1 MTNNRS
7 AGDHAPHATTGQP
20 APDAGLGIRAGMAA
34 PGTAKSGASKGG
46 TAENG
51 GSKGGTAENGTAESG
66 KEPEATG
73 APGKRRVRWGAARQ
87 QGRRARRS
95 ASAAAAGT
103 AGKVAAPQP
112 GPERVVRIGSPAS
125 LLALVPQLLGFQPR
139 ESIVV
144 MGVEPPRGRV
154 QLTLRFDLR
163 GAPDPGVADLIARH
177 LLGVMTAQGIKA
189 GVAVGYGAG
198 CLVTPVADALRAYAA
213 QVGFRLTELLRAQD
227 GRYWSYLCTEP
238 ACCPAEGVPYDV
250 AGHPVT
256 AAFAAAGA
264 PPVLADRAELVAS
277 VVALDGAAGESMQE
291 ATRQAEERATRLIA
305 QVIESGRKGAAR
317 RLIAAAGLDAVSEA
331 ITRYA
336 AGGEFTC
343 DADAAWLSLV
353 LRDLRVR
360 DDAWSRMDPG
370 RREMYLRLWTDLTR
384 RARPGYV
391 APAASLLAFAAW
403 QCGNGALANIALDR
417 ALADDPGYSMARL
430 LRQVIDAG
438 VPPRLARLPMTP
450 QDVAASYDAG
460 DPAAAGPGR
469 DASLDPGTGDGGD
482 AGPEF
487 GDADFG
493 DPGYDPGYDDWE
505 AGGADEEEIA
515 RPG

>member
-1 MTNNRS
+1 VAPTGSGTDGAVSS
-7 AGDHAPHATTGQP
+7 APEPAAKSRGSRDGAATTS
-20 APDAGLGIRAGMAA
+20 AA
-34 PGTAKSGASKGG
+34 KNGATKNVTAKSGK
-46 TAENG
+46 
-51 GSKGGTAENGTAESG
+51 KP
-66 KEPEATG
+66 KATG
-73 APGKRRVRWGAARQ
+73 TSRKSRNRWRAARQ
-87 QGRRARRS
+87 QGSQAGRG
-95 ASAAAAGT
+95 ASTAPAGT
-103 AGKVAAPQP
+103 ADKVAAPRP
-112 GPERVVRIGSPAS
+112 GSPERVVRVGSPAS
-125 LLALVPQLLGFQPR
+125 LLALVPQLLGFEPR

-163 GAPDPGVADLIARH
+163 GVSDPGTADLIARH
-177 LLGVMTAQGIKA
+177 LLSILTAQGLKV

-238 ACCPAEGVPYDV
+238 ACCPADGVPYDV
-250 AGHPVT
+250 ATHPVT

-277 VVALDGAAGESMQE
+277 VAALDGAAGESMQE
-291 ATRQAEERATRLIA
+291 ATRQAEERAARLITQMIA
-305 QVIESGRKGAAR
+305 TGRKGAAR

-336 AGGEFTC
+336 DGGEFAS

-360 DDAWSRMDPG
+360 DDAWSRMDP
-370 RREMYLRLWTDLTR
+370 RHREMYLRLWTDLTR

-417 ALADDPGYSMARL
+417 ALADDLRYSMARL

-450 QDVAASYDAG
+450 QDVAASYADDDLSDDDPDEDAG
-460 DPAAAGPGR
+460 DSS
-469 DASLDPGTGDGGD
+469 DAS
-482 AGPEF
+482 PEF

-493 DPGYDPGYDDWE
+493 DPDYDDCE
-505 AGGADEEEIA
+505 VGDADEEEIA
-515 RPG
+515 RQG